1 MTDAVPGKGATVWFT
16 GLSGAGKST
25 LSDTLT
31 EMLGGLD
38 RCCFQLD
45 GDDLRGG
52 LNTDLGFAH
61 EDRTE
66 SVRRAGEVAL
76 LLAKTG
82 HLSLVS
88 LIAPYAAERKL
99 VRERHD
105 ISDIPF
111 VLVYVATPLDVCE
124 ERDPKGLYVKAR
136 RGEIE
141 SFTGVSDPYEVPDD
155 AELTVHAEAVTPAD
169 GARAVIAALEARGL
183 L

>member
-1 MTDAVPGKGATVWFT
+1 VSGATVWFT

-25 LSDTLT
+25 LATTLAG
-31 EMLGGLD
+31 MLAEQD
-38 RCCFQLD
+38 RCCFQVD

-52 LNTDLGFAH
+52 LNTDLGFTH

-82 HLSLVS
+82 HISLVS

-99 VRERHD
+99 VRERHE

-111 VLVYVATPLDVCE
+111 LLVYVATPIKVCE
-124 ERDPKGLYVKAR
+124 TRDPKGLYARAR
-136 RGEIE
+136 RGEILK
-141 SFTGVSDPYEVPDD
+141 FTGVSDPYESPDD
-155 AELTVHAEAVTPAD
+155 AETTVHADLVTPAE
-169 GARAVIAALEARGL
+169 GARQVLADLDARRL
-183 L
+183 I

>member
-1 MTDAVPGKGATVWFT
+1 MIDRSGAGATVWFT

-25 LSDTLT
+25 LSNALVKL
-31 EMLGGLD
+31 LGERD

-52 LNTDLGFAH
+52 LNTDLGFTH
-61 EDRTE
+61 EDRIE

-88 LIAPYAAERKL
+88 LIAPYAAERKI

-105 ISDIPF
+105 LLEIPF
-111 VLVYVATPLDVCE
+111 LLVYVATPIEVCE
-124 ERDPKGLYVKAR
+124 VRDRKGLYVRAR
-136 RGEIE
+136 RGELL
-141 SFTGVSDPYEVPDD
+141 SFTGVSDPYEAPDD
-155 AELTVHAEAVTPAD
+155 AELAVHAESVTPEEE
-169 GARAVIAALEARGL
+169 ARQVLAELEARGIA
-183 L
+183 